1 MISSWTASNRF
12 VDEYD
17 GQCVD
22 NFASNVRIN
31 LYGCRMCRILA
42 RETPWRWHLWS
53 IKKGCIIRYYFYP
66 ISIPFVKV
74 VNQPSINLSCWITM
88 NGILKLRF
96 QSSVLYLAYQK
107 VFHPTIFNT
116 PKIEYYNNN
125 GSNNNNSNIQ
135 SNG

>member
-1 MISSWTASNRF
+1 
-12 VDEYD
+12 
-17 GQCVD
+17 
-22 NFASNVRIN
+22 
-31 LYGCRMCRILA
+31 
-42 RETPWRWHLWS
+42 
-53 IKKGCIIRYYFYP
+53 
-66 ISIPFVKV
+66 
-74 VNQPSINLSCWITM
+74 M
-88 NGILKLRF
+88 NGILNLRF